1 MRFFALSIFVCL
13 AVALPSVANAKKKKP
28 DVPEDKLTCKQI
40 SGRMQIHIMQLRGF
54 GDRQQSS
61 ALSRG
66 IQTGFA
72 ATFGNLSH
80 GADPQGEFSADI
92 TTLREE
98 NQRLVAKGCKSYD
111 LDAEL
116 AKKDV
121 DDVPAAT
128 VLPPKKNKPHAAPAP
143 TQ

>member
-1 MRFFALSIFVCL
+1 MRFFALSFFVCL
-13 AVALPSVANAKKKKP
+13 AVALPSAADAKKKKP

-40 SGRMQIHIMQLRGF
+40 SGRMQIRIMQLRGF
-54 GDRQQSS
+54 SDRQQSS

-66 IQTGFA
+66 IQSGL
-72 ATFGNLSH
+72 ATTLGNLSH
-80 GADPQGEFSADI
+80 GADPQGEYSADV

-128 VLPPKKNKPHAAPAP
+128 VSPAQKNKPLAAPAP
-143 TQ
+143 AQ